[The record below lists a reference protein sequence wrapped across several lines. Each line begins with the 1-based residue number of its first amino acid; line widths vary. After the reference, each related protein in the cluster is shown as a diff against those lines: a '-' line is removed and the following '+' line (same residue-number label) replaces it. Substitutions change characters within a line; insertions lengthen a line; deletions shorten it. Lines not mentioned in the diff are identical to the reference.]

1 MDNKELLEQ
10 LKKCLSICDSLKTEK
25 EELIRQ
31 LEEEKQTNE
40 QLSKTLV
47 EANNAVVE
55 TIDVIGKTNDS
66 IMEFKEG
73 VLNYQ
78 AYVTVSLDNMY
89 KKVNSIIE
97 NEEVRKED
105 LSKFKDEVEN
115 VIKELEELNKELS

>member
-10 LKKCLSICDSLKTEK
+10 LKKCLSICDSLKAEKKELMQQLEK
-25 EELIRQ
+25 EKQ
-31 LEEEKQTNE
+31 KNEE
-40 QLSKTLV
+40 LSKTLV

-55 TIDVIGKTNDS
+55 TIEVLGKTNES

-97 NEEVRKED
+97 NEEVKKED
-105 LSKFKDEVEN
+105 LNNFKAEVEN
-115 VIKELEELNKELS
+115 TIKELEELNKGLS

>member
-10 LKKCLSICDSLKTEK
+10 LKKCLSICDSLKAEK
-25 EELIRQ
+25 KELMQQ
-31 LEEEKQTNE
+31 LEETKQENE

-55 TIDVIGKTNDS
+55 TIEVLGKTNES

-97 NEEVRKED
+97 NEEVKKED
-105 LSKFKDEVEN
+105 LNNFKAEVEN
-115 VIKELEELNKELS
+115 TIKELEELNKGLS

>member
-1 MDNKELLEQ
+1 MDNKELLEK
-10 LKKCLSICDSLKTEK
+10 LKKCLSICDSLKAEK
-25 EELIRQ
+25 KELIQQ

-55 TIDVIGKTNDS
+55 TIDVLGKTNNS

-89 KKVNSIIE
+89 KRINSIIE

>member
-10 LKKCLSICDSLKTEK
+10 LKKCLNICDNLKAEK
-25 EELIRQ
+25 EELMQQ
-31 LEEEKQTNE
+31 LEKEKQKNE
-40 QLSKTLV
+40 ELSKTLV

-55 TIDVIGKTNDS
+55 TIEVLGKTNES

-97 NEEVRKED
+97 NEEVKKED
-105 LSKFKDEVEN
+105 LNNFKAEVEN
-115 VIKELEELNKELS
+115 TIKELEELNKGLS

>member
-10 LKKCLSICDSLKTEK
+10 LKKCLSICDSLKAEK
-25 EELIRQ
+25 EELMQQ
-31 LEEEKQTNE
+31 LEKEKQKNE
-40 QLSKTLV
+40 ELSKTLV

-55 TIDVIGKTNDS
+55 TIEVLGKTNES

-97 NEEVRKED
+97 NEEVKKED
-105 LSKFKDEVEN
+105 LSNFKAEVEN
-115 VIKELEELNKELS
+115 TIKELEELNKGLS

>member
-10 LKKCLSICDSLKTEK
+10 LKKCLNICDTLKAEK
-25 EELIRQ
+25 KELMQQ
-31 LEEEKQTNE
+31 LEETKQENE

-55 TIDVIGKTNDS
+55 TIEVLGKTNES

-97 NEEVRKED
+97 NEEVKKED
-105 LSKFKDEVEN
+105 LSNFKAEVEN
-115 VIKELEELNKELS
+115 TIKELEELNKGLS

>member
-10 LKKCLSICDSLKTEK
+10 LKKCLNICDNLKAEK
-25 EELIRQ
+25 KELMQQ
-31 LEEEKQTNE
+31 LEETKQENE

-55 TIDVIGKTNDS
+55 TIEVLGKTNES

-97 NEEVRKED
+97 NEEVKKED
-105 LSKFKDEVEN
+105 LSNFKAEVEN
-115 VIKELEELNKELS
+115 TIKELEELNKGLS

>member
-10 LKKCLSICDSLKTEK
+10 LKKCLSICDSLKAEK
-25 EELIRQ
+25 KELTQQ
-31 LEEEKQTNE
+31 LEETKQENE

-55 TIDVIGKTNDS
+55 TIEVLGKTNES

-97 NEEVRKED
+97 NEEVKKED
-105 LSKFKDEVEN
+105 LSNFKAEVEN
-115 VIKELEELNKELS
+115 IIKELEELNKGLS

>member
-10 LKKCLSICDSLKTEK
+10 LKKCLSICDSLKAEK
-25 EELIRQ
+25 KELTQQ
-31 LEEEKQTNE
+31 LEETKQENE

-55 TIDVIGKTNDS
+55 TIEVLGKTNES

-97 NEEVRKED
+97 NEEVKKED
-105 LSKFKDEVEN
+105 LSNFKAEVEN
-115 VIKELEELNKELS
+115 TIKELEELNKGLS

>member
-10 LKKCLSICDSLKTEK
+10 LKKCLSICDSLKAEK
-25 EELIRQ
+25 KELMQQ
-31 LEEEKQTNE
+31 LEETKQENE

-55 TIDVIGKTNDS
+55 TIEVLGKTNES

-78 AYVTVSLDNMY
+78 VYVTVSLDNMY

-97 NEEVRKED
+97 NEEVKKED
-105 LSKFKDEVEN
+105 LSNFKTEVEN
-115 VIKELEELNKELS
+115 TIKELEELNKGLS

>member
-10 LKKCLSICDSLKTEK
+10 LKKCLSICDTLKAEK
-25 EELIRQ
+25 KELMQQ
-31 LEEEKQTNE
+31 LEETKQENE

-55 TIDVIGKTNDS
+55 TIEVLGKTNDS

-73 VLNYQ
+73 VVNYQ

-97 NEEVRKED
+97 NEEVKKED
-105 LSKFKDEVEN
+105 LNNFKAEVEN
-115 VIKELEELNKELS
+115 TIKELEELNKGLS

>member
-10 LKKCLSICDSLKTEK
+10 LKKCLNICDNLKAEK
-25 EELIRQ
+25 EELIQQ
-31 LEEEKQTNE
+31 LEKEKQKNE
-40 QLSKTLV
+40 ELSKTLV

-55 TIDVIGKTNDS
+55 TIEVLGKTNES

-97 NEEVRKED
+97 NEEVKKED
-105 LSKFKDEVEN
+105 LSNFKAEVEN
-115 VIKELEELNKELS
+115 TIKELEELNKGLS

>member
-1 MDNKELLEQ
+1 MFVFLL
-10 LKKCLSICDSLKTEK
+10 
-25 EELIRQ
+25 LI
-31 LEEEKQTNE
+31 
-40 QLSKTLV
+40 
-47 EANNAVVE
+47 VE
-55 TIDVIGKTNDS
+55 TIDVLGKTNNS

-115 VIKELEELNKELS
+115 VIKELEELNKELSWGEFNG

>member
-10 LKKCLSICDSLKTEK
+10 LKKCLSICDSLKAEK
-25 EELIRQ
+25 KELMQQ
-31 LEEEKQTNE
+31 LEETKHENE

-55 TIDVIGKTNDS
+55 TIEVLGKTNES

-97 NEEVRKED
+97 NEEVKKED
-105 LSKFKDEVEN
+105 LSNFKAEVEN
-115 VIKELEELNKELS
+115 TIKELEELNKGLS

>member
-10 LKKCLSICDSLKTEK
+10 LKKCLNICDSLKAEK
-25 EELIRQ
+25 KELTQQ
-31 LEEEKQTNE
+31 LEETKQENE

-55 TIDVIGKTNDS
+55 TIEVLGKTNES

-97 NEEVRKED
+97 NEEVKKED
-105 LSKFKDEVEN
+105 LSNFKAEVEN
-115 VIKELEELNKELS
+115 TIKELEELNKGLS

>member
-10 LKKCLSICDSLKTEK
+10 LKKCLSICDSLKAEK
-25 EELIRQ
+25 KELTQQ
-31 LEEEKQTNE
+31 LEETKQENE

-47 EANNAVVE
+47 KANNAVVE
-55 TIDVIGKTNDS
+55 TIEVLGKTNES

-97 NEEVRKED
+97 NEEVKKED
-105 LSKFKDEVEN
+105 LSNFKAEVEN
-115 VIKELEELNKELS
+115 TIKELEELNKGLS

>member
-10 LKKCLSICDSLKTEK
+10 LKKCLSIRDSLKAEK
-25 EELIRQ
+25 EELIQQ

>member
-10 LKKCLSICDSLKTEK
+10 LKKCLSICDSLKAEK
-25 EELIRQ
+25 KELMQQ
-31 LEEEKQTNE
+31 LEETKQENE

-55 TIDVIGKTNDS
+55 TIEVLGKTNES

-97 NEEVRKED
+97 NEEVKKED
-105 LSKFKDEVEN
+105 LSNFKVEVEN
-115 VIKELEELNKELS
+115 TIKELEELNKGLS

>member
-10 LKKCLSICDSLKTEK
+10 LKKCLNICDNLKAEK
-25 EELIRQ
+25 EELMQQ
-31 LEEEKQTNE
+31 LEKEKQKNE
-40 QLSKTLV
+40 ELSKTLV

-55 TIDVIGKTNDS
+55 TIEVLGKTNES

-97 NEEVRKED
+97 NEEVKKED
-105 LSKFKDEVEN
+105 LSNFKVEVEN
-115 VIKELEELNKELS
+115 TIKELEELNKGLS

>member
-10 LKKCLSICDSLKTEK
+10 LKKCLNICDNLKAEK
-25 EELIRQ
+25 EELMQQ
-31 LEEEKQTNE
+31 LEKEKQKNE
-40 QLSKTLV
+40 ELSKTLV

-55 TIDVIGKTNDS
+55 TIEVLGKTNES

-97 NEEVRKED
+97 NKEVKKED
-105 LSKFKDEVEN
+105 LSNFKAEVEN
-115 VIKELEELNKELS
+115 TIKELEELNKGLS

>member
-10 LKKCLSICDSLKTEK
+10 LKKCLNICDSLKAEK

-55 TIDVIGKTNDS
+55 TIDVLGKTNNS

>member
-25 EELIRQ
+25 EELIQQ

-55 TIDVIGKTNDS
+55 TIDILGKTNNS

>member
-10 LKKCLSICDSLKTEK
+10 LKKCLNICDNLKAEK
-25 EELIRQ
+25 EELIQQ
-31 LEEEKQTNE
+31 LEKEKQKNE
-40 QLSKTLV
+40 ELSKTLV

-55 TIDVIGKTNDS
+55 TIEVLGKTNES

-97 NEEVRKED
+97 NEEVKKED
-105 LSKFKDEVEN
+105 LNNFKAEVEN
-115 VIKELEELNKELS
+115 TIKELEELNKGLS

>member
-10 LKKCLSICDSLKTEK
+10 LKKCLSICDSLKAEK
-25 EELIRQ
+25 KELMQQ
-31 LEEEKQTNE
+31 LEETKQENE

-55 TIDVIGKTNDS
+55 TIEVLGKTNES

-73 VLNYQ
+73 VVNYQ

-97 NEEVRKED
+97 NEEVKKED
-105 LSKFKDEVEN
+105 LNNFKAEVEN
-115 VIKELEELNKELS
+115 TIKELEELNKGLS

>member
-10 LKKCLSICDSLKTEK
+10 LKKCLSICDSLKAEK
-25 EELIRQ
+25 KELTQQ
-31 LEEEKQTNE
+31 LEETKQENE

-55 TIDVIGKTNDS
+55 TIEVLGKTNES

-89 KKVNSIIE
+89 KKVNSIIK
-97 NEEVRKED
+97 NEEVKKED
-105 LSKFKDEVEN
+105 LSNFKAEVEN
-115 VIKELEELNKELS
+115 TIKELEELNKGLS

>member
-10 LKKCLSICDSLKTEK
+10 LKKCLNICDSLKAEK
-25 EELIRQ
+25 KELMQQ

>member
-10 LKKCLSICDSLKTEK
+10 LKKCLSICDSLKAEK
-25 EELIRQ
+25 EELIQQ

-55 TIDVIGKTNDS
+55 AIDALGKTNNS

>member
-10 LKKCLSICDSLKTEK
+10 LKKCLNICDSLKAEK

>member
-10 LKKCLSICDSLKTEK
+10 LKKCLNICDSLKAEK
-25 EELIRQ
+25 EELIQQ
-31 LEEEKQTNE
+31 LKEEKQTNE

-55 TIDVIGKTNDS
+55 TIDVLGKTNNS

>member
-10 LKKCLSICDSLKTEK
+10 LKKCLNICDSLKAEK
-25 EELIRQ
+25 EELMQQ

-55 TIDVIGKTNDS
+55 TIDVIGKTNNS

>member
-10 LKKCLSICDSLKTEK
+10 LKKCLNICDSLKAEK
-25 EELIRQ
+25 EELIQQ